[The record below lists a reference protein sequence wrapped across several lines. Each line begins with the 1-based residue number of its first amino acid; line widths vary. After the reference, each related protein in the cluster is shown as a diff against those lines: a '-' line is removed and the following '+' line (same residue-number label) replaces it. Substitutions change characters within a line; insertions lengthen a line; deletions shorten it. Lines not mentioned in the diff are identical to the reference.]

1 MPATPFAPPLPTAD
15 AASLQWQGLAGASLG
30 LAVAE
35 AARTQSRIVVV
46 ANSSRELQLLEN
58 EIRFFLP
65 TGAPPLRRLPDWEC
79 LPYDHFSP
87 HPEITSERL
96 QTLACLSRGEA
107 ALVLL
112 TLEVLQGRLPPVDFV
127 LGRSFRISSGTDIDF
142 VSLRAQ
148 LPQVG
153 YLAVSQVM
161 APGEYAIRGGV
172 FDIFPMGS
180 DTPFRLDL
188 FGDEVQSIRYFDP
201 ETQKSTRSTSQL
213 EILPAR
219 EFPLEDVAIEQFR
232 ANYRR
237 EFAGDPQSSLI
248 YREVSCGN
256 LPAGIEYYFPL
267 FFEPGT
273 TASLFDYMPD
283 DTCWLLPGNP
293 EAGARKISAAVLDRY
308 QQRSIDFERL
318 PLAPN
323 RLYLSVT
330 EFSSALQS
338 AKKIFLVD
346 QDTTAETN
354 AALHDFGVV
363 PPPAYPVDASSN
375 QPYARLTARLRD
387 CRPWRILLSVDSA
400 GRSEALR
407 DVLEH
412 YDIHPARLEHWHAFT
427 AEQAPVIGIVTSAL
441 DRGVQLPLERIE
453 IITESQLYGERVHQ
467 RRRETRDPG
476 SILRTV
482 AELHT
487 GDPVVHCDHGIG
499 RYAGLETLKVAG
511 TSAEFAV
518 LRYQDNDRLY
528 VPVFNLA
535 SLARYLGGDAENAP
549 LHRLGN
555 ANWNKAKARAARRAH
570 DVAAELLKTQ
580 ALRSLHNGSAFTVP
594 EDDYLAFAGR
604 FSFDETPDQEVVINE
619 VLDDLRSAAPMDRLV
634 CGDVGFGKT
643 EVALRAAFI
652 VVSNSHQVA
661 ILTPTTLLAGQHF
674 ETFRDRFA
682 DMAIRVELLS
692 RFRDRAHNAATT
704 AGLQSG
710 EIDIVIGTHRLL
722 QSDVV
727 FRSLGLVI
735 IDEEHRFGVRQ
746 KERLKQLRQE
756 VDILALTATPIPR
769 TLNIGLAGLRA
780 ISLIGTPPPNRVSIK
795 TFVRSFGMAL
805 VREACLREI
814 HRGGQVYYLHNTVR
828 TIGEAASRLADAVP
842 EASIRIA
849 HGQMP
854 EVELE
859 RVMQDF
865 YHQRFNILVCST
877 IIESG
882 IDVPTAN
889 TIIID
894 RADRLGL
901 AQLHQ
906 LRGRVGRSRHQAY
919 AFLLTPAEGP
929 ATVNA
934 AKRLEAI
941 VSLSELGAGFTLASH
956 DLEIR
961 GAGELLGEGQSGAI
975 DEIGFSLY
983 TEYLTRAIRD
993 LGQKEQ
999 SSDCWVNAPIQKPE
1013 INLEITALFPDSYLP
1028 DVHSRLLL
1036 YQRIAA
1042 AQTEAD
1048 LYELQLEIVDRFGLL
1063 PVEVKALLRISVLQ
1077 LRAAAIGIRTME
1089 IGSVRGKLGFQ
1100 ETAVVEPIV
1109 MTNLLARNRPNMS
1122 MSSPIEMRLQHDL
1135 PEPLDRLTFAEKLI
1149 GNLMGEDA
1157 EQVKLSEGL
1166 THSECKR

>member
-1 MPATPFAPPLPTAD
+1 
-15 AASLQWQGLAGASLG
+15 
-30 LAVAE
+30 
-35 AARTQSRIVVV
+35 
-46 ANSSRELQLLEN
+46 
-58 EIRFFLP
+58 
-65 TGAPPLRRLPDWEC
+65 LR
-79 LPYDHFSP
+79 
-87 HPEITSERL
+87 
-96 QTLACLSRGEA
+96 
-107 ALVLL
+107 
-112 TLEVLQGRLPPVDFV
+112 
-127 LGRSFRISSGTDIDF
+127 
-142 VSLRAQ
+142 
-148 LPQVG
+148 
-153 YLAVSQVM
+153 
-161 APGEYAIRGGV
+161 
-172 FDIFPMGS
+172 
-180 DTPFRLDL
+180 
-188 FGDEVQSIRYFDP
+188 
-201 ETQKSTRSTSQL
+201 
-213 EILPAR
+213 
-219 EFPLEDVAIEQFR
+219 
-232 ANYRR
+232 
-237 EFAGDPQSSLI
+237 
-248 YREVSCGN
+248 
-256 LPAGIEYYFPL
+256 
-267 FFEPGT
+267 
-273 TASLFDYMPD
+273 
-283 DTCWLLPGNP
+283 
-293 EAGARKISAAVLDRY
+293 
-308 QQRSIDFERL
+308 
-318 PLAPN
+318 
-323 RLYLSVT
+323 
-330 EFSSALQS
+330 
-338 AKKIFLVD
+338 
-346 QDTTAETN
+346 
-354 AALHDFGVV
+354 
-363 PPPAYPVDASSN
+363 
-375 QPYARLTARLRD
+375 
-387 CRPWRILLSVDSA
+387 
-400 GRSEALR
+400 
-407 DVLEH
+407 
-412 YDIHPARLEHWHAFT
+412 
-427 AEQAPVIGIVTSAL
+427 
-441 DRGVQLPLERIE
+441 
-453 IITESQLYGERVHQ
+453 
-467 RRRETRDPG
+467 
-476 SILRTV
+476 
-482 AELHT
+482 
-487 GDPVVHCDHGIG
+487 
-499 RYAGLETLKVAG
+499 
-511 TSAEFAV
+511 
-518 LRYQDNDRLY
+518 
-528 VPVFNLA
+528 
-535 SLARYLGGDAENAP
+535 
-549 LHRLGN
+549 
-555 ANWNKAKARAARRAH
+555 
-570 DVAAELLKTQ
+570 
-580 ALRSLHNGSAFTVP
+580 
-594 EDDYLAFAGR
+594 
-604 FSFDETPDQEVVINE
+604 
-619 VLDDLRSAAPMDRLV
+619 
-634 CGDVGFGKT
+634 
-643 EVALRAAFI
+643 
-652 VVSNSHQVA
+652 
-661 ILTPTTLLAGQHF
+661 
-674 ETFRDRFA
+674 
-682 DMAIRVELLS
+682 
-692 RFRDRAHNAATT
+692 
-704 AGLQSG
+704 SG

-722 QSDVV
+722 QADVA

-795 TFVRSFGMAL
+795 TFVRSFSMAL

-814 HRGGQVYYLHNTVR
+814 HRGGQVYYLHNAVR

-854 EVELE
+854 EIELE

-889 TIIID
+889 TIIIN

-929 ATVNA
+929 ATTNA

-941 VSLSELGAGFTLASH
+941 VSLSQLGAGFTLASH

-999 SSDCWVNAPIQKPE
+999 SSDCWVYAPIQKPE

-1042 AQTEAD
+1042 AQTEAE

-1109 MTNLLARNRPNMS
+1109 MTDLLARNRANMS

-1166 THSECKR
+1166 THSERKR